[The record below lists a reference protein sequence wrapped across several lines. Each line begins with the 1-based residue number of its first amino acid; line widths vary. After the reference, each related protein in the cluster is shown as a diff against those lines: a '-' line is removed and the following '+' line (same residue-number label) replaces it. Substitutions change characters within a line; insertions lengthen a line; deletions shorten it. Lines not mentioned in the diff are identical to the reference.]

1 MAQHFRGNAPTRFI
15 LFSALI
21 VIAALFSVSAQ
32 TTGPKA
38 AARPYVWTDE
48 PDGCTSIQVGR
59 LASEDGSVMTA
70 HTCDGNYRNWMAI
83 VPHGKFAAAAK
94 NKVFSGK
101 MHTEDPAD
109 VRGIIQT
116 GEIPQAAETY
126 QFVNAAYP
134 FMNEAGLAIGETTFG
149 GRRELYNQEGMFMI
163 EEIER
168 IILERCKTAREAIK
182 LAGELIKEYGYGDS
196 GECITIADAK
206 EVWHCEFMGEGP
218 LQKGGVWAAVRIP
231 DDHVGISANICRIS
245 EINLKDPDHYMASE
259 NVFKVAQD
267 MGWWKSDS
275 GEPFKFWK
283 AYGGTRKPYSI
294 REFYVF
300 STLAPSLK
308 LTQDLTELP
317 FSVKPEKKLSIRDM
331 FRLYREAYVGTEF
344 DAGKNLMIPRRQ
356 GFGGRGGAPAAAL
369 PPGAKPEA
377 QAKALAQAKAQA
389 QQPPAKAEAQQP
401 ATPPP
406 APEMVRSPLA
416 NPWMSNDL
424 AQLANA
430 LKPGTVTP
438 TRSIAINGCAY
449 ATVIQCRGWLPPA
462 VGTVCWLALDN
473 PGLSARFPLF
483 AGVTELPAPYSIDGQ
498 HRYRSD
504 SATWTMRTA
513 NRLAL
518 VRWNQAQKTMEDT
531 IRYFEEK
538 GLTELPIVE
547 KRYQE
552 LFASKTPDKEP
563 FKPNE
568 YLTQY
573 TNDFARAILGKY
585 EELTA
590 RFWYMMRGGI

>member
-1 MAQHFRGNAPTRFI
+1 MHSNLLKRGFRLLLLLAGLALVFGFVPASDVRSAPPP
-15 LFSALI
+15 S
-21 VIAALFSVSAQ
+21 
-32 TTGPKA
+32 
-38 AARPYVWTDE
+38 ARPYAWTDQ

-70 HTCDGNYRNWMAI
+70 HTCDGNYRNWLAV
-83 VPHGKFAAAAK
+83 VPRASHPAGTK
-94 NKVFSGK
+94 NKNFSGK
-101 MHTEDPAD
+101 MHTESPAD
-109 VRGIIQT
+109 VRGMIQT
-116 GEIPQAAETY
+116 GEIPQVAETY
-126 QFVNAAYP
+126 QFVNSSYP
-134 FMNEAGLAIGETTFG
+134 CMNEAGLAIGETTIG

-231 DDHVGISANICRIS
+231 DDNVGISANIPRIA
-245 EINLKDPDHYMASE
+245 EINLKDPDRYMASE

-267 MGWWKSDS
+267 NGWWDPKS
-275 GEPFKFWK
+275 GEPFKWWK
-283 AYGGTRKPYSI
+283 AYGGSRAGFKPYSI

-308 LTQDLTELP
+308 LAQDLPELP
-317 FSVKPEKKLSIRDM
+317 FSIKPDKKVSIREM
-331 FRLYREAYVGTEF
+331 FRLYREAYVGT
-344 DAGKNLMIPRRQ
+344 DYDGGKNLVIPRRA
-356 GFGGRGGAPAAAL
+356 GFGRPGGQPAAGQTAA
-369 PPGAKPEA
+369 PV
-377 QAKALAQAKAQA
+377 
-389 QQPPAKAEAQQP
+389 
-401 ATPPP
+401 P

-416 NPWMSNDL
+416 NPWMSGDL
-424 AQLANA
+424 AMLANA
-430 LKPGTVTP
+430 LKPGTVQSQRT
-438 TRSIAINGCAY
+438 IAINGCAY
-449 ATVIQCRGWLPPA
+449 ATIIQCRGWLPPA
-462 VGTVCWLALDN
+462 VGTVCWFALDN

-483 AGVTELPAPYSIDGQ
+483 AGVKALPAAFEIDGQ
-498 HRYRSD
+498 HRFRTD

-518 VRWNQAQKTMEDT
+518 VKWGQAQKPMEDA
-531 IRYFEEK
+531 IRQFEEK
-538 GLTELPIVE
+538 GLAELPIVE

-552 LFASKTPDKEP
+552 ILNSKTPDKEP
-563 FKPNE
+563 IKPAD

-573 TNDFARAILGKY
+573 SGDFARAILNTY

-590 RFWYMMRGGI
+590 KFWYMLRGGI

>member
-1 MAQHFRGNAPTRFI
+1 MPYPSRSNALRR
-15 LFSALI
+15 I
-21 VIAALFSVSAQ
+21 VLLSVLVLVAGLFSVSAQ
-32 TTGPKA
+32 KIGPSA
-38 AARPYVWTDE
+38 SARPYVWTDQ

-70 HTCDGNYRNWMAI
+70 HTCDGNYRNWLNI
-83 VPHGKFAAAAK
+83 VPRAKFAAGAK
-94 NKVFSGK
+94 NKIWSGK
-101 MHTEDPAD
+101 MHTESPAD
-109 VRGIIQT
+109 IRGMIQT
-116 GEIPQAAETY
+116 GEIPQVAETY

-134 FMNEAGLAIGETTFG
+134 FMNEAGLAIGETTIG

-231 DDHVGISANICRIS
+231 DDHVGISANIPRIS

-267 MGWWKSDS
+267 MGWWDPKS
-275 GEPFKFWK
+275 GEPFKWWK
-283 AYGGTRKPYSI
+283 AYGGTRKPYST

-308 LTQDLTELP
+308 LTQDLPELP
-317 FSVKPEKKLSIRDM
+317 FSIKPDKKVSIRDM

-344 DAGKNLMIPRRQ
+344 DAGKNLMVPRRQ
-356 GFGGRGGAPAAAL
+356 MGRPA
-369 PPGAKPEA
+369 
-377 QAKALAQAKAQA
+377 
-389 QQPPAKAEAQQP
+389 QPPAAGAQP
-401 ATPPP
+401 AAPQP

-416 NPWMSNDL
+416 NPWMSGDL
-424 AQLANA
+424 TQLANA

-438 TRSIAINGCAY
+438 TRTIAINGCAY
-449 ATVIQCRGWLPPA
+449 ATVLQCRGWLPPA
-462 VGTVCWLALDN
+462 IGTVCWFALDN

-483 AGVTELPAPYSIDGQ
+483 AGVTELPAAFEIDGQ
-498 HRYRSD
+498 HRFRTD

-518 VRWNQAQKTMEDT
+518 VRWGQAQKMMDDT
-531 IRYFEEK
+531 IRQFEEK
-538 GLTELPIVE
+538 GLAELPIVE

-552 LFASKTPDKEP
+552 IFNSKTPEKEP
-563 FKPNE
+563 FKPAE
-568 YLTQY
+568 YITQY
-573 TNDFARAILGKY
+573 SGDFARAILSKY
-585 EELTA
+585 EELTGK
-590 RFWYMMRGGI
+590 FWYMLRGGI